1 MRSFM
6 FVLLAKYVDDE
17 RRRMRWVGHVAYM
30 GSEKKIHS
38 GFWLEN
44 LKERCHL
51 EDLKV

>member
-30 GSEKKIHS
+30 GSKKKYIA
-38 GFWLEN
+38 GFGW
-44 LKERCHL
+44 KT
-51 EDLKV
+51 